1 MSCLFYAAL
10 KEGDSNIVS
19 NTTSVRSQATQN
31 GNDTA
36 SKEINTFHQNYPDLP
51 LHLDQ
56 QEANVLPMIPM
67 VTEHSCH
74 YKSMAS
80 INIV

>member
-56 QEANVLPMIPM
+56 
-67 VTEHSCH
+67 
-74 YKSMAS
+74 
-80 INIV
+80 